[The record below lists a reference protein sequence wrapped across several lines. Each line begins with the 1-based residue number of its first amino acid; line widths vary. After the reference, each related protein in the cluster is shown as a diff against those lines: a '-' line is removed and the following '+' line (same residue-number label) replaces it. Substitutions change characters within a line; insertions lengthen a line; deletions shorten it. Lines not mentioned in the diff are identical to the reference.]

1 MGFGKVLRT
10 LRTTAGLSLREVARE
25 LDVSP
30 TYLSL
35 VETGKSPPPV
45 EDKVRQLEVQLGVP
59 PGSLLSFTKRY
70 PSHVSDLLQENPEVV
85 KFLEAAYEKAFS
97 PDDFALL
104 ARVMSKGGRQI
115 LVEAL
120 DQAWKEIC
128 LLHPE
133 ITLADTPFLGKNF
146 IFTTFKAR
154 DRNYLIQHA
163 ASLMAEIPPGC
174 DAKRVMEALLDRE
187 ASGSTALGDGLALPH
202 AFLEGLEHRI
212 MALIKIPE
220 GVDFGA
226 ADKKP
231 VTLALFIVSPE
242 EAKAYHIYLLARI
255 ARFFLQPGFHQRLLE
270 ANELEEVVQL
280 FDEMDEKT
288 P

>member
-25 LDVSP
+25 LEVSP

-45 EDKVRQLEVQLGVP
+45 EEKIRQIEAQLGVP

-70 PSHVSDLLQENPEVV
+70 PSHVTDLLLENPEAV
-85 KFLEAAYEKAFS
+85 KFIEAAYERDFTA
-97 PDDFALL
+97 DDFGLL
-104 ARVMSKGGRQI
+104 ARVMSKGGRDL
-115 LVEAL
+115 LVQAL
-120 DQAWKEIC
+120 QQVWEEIC

-133 ITLADTPFLGKNF
+133 VVLSDAPFLGKNF
-146 IFTTFKAR
+146 IFTSFVAK

-163 ASLMAEIPPGC
+163 ASLMAELPPGF
-174 DAKRVMEALLDRE
+174 DEHRITEALLERE

-212 MALIKIPE
+212 MALIKVPD
-220 GVDFGA
+220 GVDCGA
-226 ADKKP
+226 ADRKP

-242 EAKAYHIYLLARI
+242 EAKAYHIYLLARV
-255 ARFFLQPGFHQRLLE
+255 ARFFLQPGFHETLLE
-270 ANELEEVVQL
+270 AEKQEEVVRL